1 MARHDY
7 PQKWPMLLTNDIPT
21 YLNSNNEKGIY
32 SGLLA
37 LFGLVK
43 KYEFELEED
52 RVPLYNIQRDCFGI
66 LGNLVNHLIGNLENE
81 IALRIL
87 HLICKIFY
95 VSNQLVIAPFLTET
109 GTINPWIE
117 FFKQLLDQPVS
128 QNLGEQTGNMEEIAL
143 RDKSV

>member
-1 MARHDY
+1 MARYDY
-7 PQKWPMLLTNDIPT
+7 PEKWSELLTRDIPY

-43 KYEFELEED
+43 KYEFELEDD
-52 RVPLYNIQRDCFGI
+52 RIPLYNIQKECFGI
-66 LGNLVNHLIGNLENE
+66 LGNLINHLLGNLENE

-95 VSNQLVIAPFLTET
+95 VSN
-109 GTINPWIE
+109 
-117 FFKQLLDQPVS
+117 
-128 QNLGEQTGNMEEIAL
+128 
-143 RDKSV
+143 

>member
-7 PQKWPMLLTNDIPT
+7 PKKWPLLLTNDIPT

-52 RVPLYNIQRDCFGI
+52 RVPLHNI
-66 LGNLVNHLIGNLENE
+66 
-81 IALRIL
+81 
-87 HLICKIFY
+87 
-95 VSNQLVIAPFLTET
+95 
-109 GTINPWIE
+109 
-117 FFKQLLDQPVS
+117 
-128 QNLGEQTGNMEEIAL
+128 
-143 RDKSV
+143 